1 MSVHAEAQ
9 SPFWEGCSRNELL
22 LQQCSA
28 CRKFRHPPSA
38 VCPNCLSAEYAWV
51 PASGRGTLYTF
62 AIVRQ
67 ALANAWEDKVPYTVA
82 VVELEEGPRFLTE
95 LIDVTPD
102 DVTIGMPVEV
112 TFTERDGVMLPLFR
126 PR

>member
-28 CRKFRHPPSA
+28 CGTFRHPPSA
-38 VCPNCLSAEYAWV
+38 VCPSCLSAQHAWV
-51 PASGRGTLYTF
+51 AASGRGTVYTF

-67 ALANAWEDKVPYTVA
+67 ALAKAWEDKVPYTVA
-82 VVELEEGPRFLTE
+82 VIELEEGPRFLTE
-95 LIDVTPD
+95 LVDVAPD

-112 TFTERDGVMLPLFR
+112 SFTERDGVTLPLFH